1 MSKQKDQFIALLGDL
16 FQLNQSELDFGLYRI
31 LHARSAQIKAFIDTE
46 LGSEIDAH
54 FAGQSQSN
62 AHDALEA
69 ARVKVAETLGEDAFL
84 PTGELKPEYRGT
96 KVGKEYELAQQHA
109 RDGGGVLADDAQV
122 YEHLYRFFSRYYD
135 KGDFMSKRYFV
146 SENDSRAAPYA
157 VPYDGREVMLHWAN
171 KDQYYI
177 KSSEALSN
185 FTFDLTAAQAKEQ
198 GRQSGFEFQPTITT
212 PLKVHFRLAAVA
224 EGEHNNVKEGQ
235 ERFFI
240 IHTAEPLKL
249 EINDKGLPE
258 LVVQFDYSPDSTK
271 SGQAG
276 TWQQKR
282 LTEAEQVVGEQL
294 ANLVFKYPELRDFE
308 QPLFAPAPT
317 DKQPTRTILAKYLS
331 QFTARNTMDY
341 FIHKNLGSFLRRELD
356 FYIKNEIIRLDD
368 IEAADAPR
376 VDEYLKKLRVL
387 RKIARRIIDF
397 LAQLEDFQK
406 KLWLKKKF
414 VVETQY
420 CITLDRIPERF
431 YPEIA
436 TNEQQRK
443 EWVKLFAID
452 EIKGDMAQPGYSAPL
467 SIEFLKFNKFLTID
481 TCFFDDETKA
491 EILATQSELDKTCN
505 GIIIQSDNFQA
516 LSITKEKLSNQVKL
530 IYIDPPYNTGGD
542 DFVYKDNYRHS
553 SWCSMQA
560 DRLSLA
566 KELLSNSAGIVCNL
580 NDIEDWRYRGLLESS
595 LGDESYITTVT
606 TKCSTASSFRTVNLG
621 PVDISDRLIF
631 AAKDRSNYSYT
642 TSYVKKPVDLAHFS
656 RFIVNPEQD
665 CSRWEFKPIKV
676 QVLQDLGF
684 ECENSAAGMKLARQ
698 KWGDA
703 ASAIVENACEQF
715 AIKNASRVFETKTLQ
730 KPAPWLR
737 DHIEYSKNNK
747 NEVIKVERDT
757 SENMYLL
764 GGRQFYFLSKSVRIV
779 DGAQAI
785 AEPAST
791 IWIDIDTNNLK
802 HEGAVDFPLGK
813 KPIKLISRL
822 IEMAQNAEGNYVL
835 DYFAGSGSTGHAV
848 ISTNRK
854 NQTNDKYVLFEMG
867 EHFSSVLLPR
877 IKKSAYSDTWR
888 NEKPIS
894 RDGISH
900 CFKYL
905 RLESF
910 EDTLNNLQLPDSP
923 HLNTK
928 SVDSVEMTR
937 EYLLKYWLEFET
949 AGSPSLLNVRE
960 FTDPTSYKLKVKQ
973 PGSDA
978 QVEKNIDLVETFNW
992 LIGLHVAHLDQP
1004 RRYAIELV
1012 RETDPE
1018 LPKDQD
1024 TRWLSSAIK
1033 ERNDGEFWFRA
1044 VEGHIFRAP
1053 GDDLSRERVLVIWRK
1068 LTGDSGRDQAALEAW
1083 LNKRG
1088 INPRESEYDYIYVN
1102 GNHALPSDGDAAT
1115 RVRLIEETFAQ
1126 RMWEDA

>member
-1 MSKQKDQFIALLGDL
+1 MSKQKDQFIALLGEL
-16 FQLNQSELDFGLYRI
+16 FQLNQPELDFGLYRI
-31 LHARSAQIKAFIDTE
+31 LHARSAQIKTFIDTE

-96 KVGKEYELAQQHA
+96 KVGKEFELAQQHA

-146 SENDSRAAPYA
+146 AENDSRAAPYA

-185 FTFDLTAAQAKEQ
+185 FTFDLTAAQAKER
-198 GRQSGFEFQPTITT
+198 GPQSGFDFQPAATT
-212 PLKVHFRLAAVA
+212 PLKVHFRLAAAA

-240 IHTAEPLKL
+240 IHATEPLKL
-249 EINDKGLPE
+249 ETNDKGLPE
-258 LVVQFDYSPDSTK
+258 LVVQFDYRPDSTK
-271 SGQAG
+271 TGQAG

-282 LTEAEQVVGEQL
+282 LAEAEQIVGEQL
-294 ANLVFKYPELRDFE
+294 ANLVFPHPELRAFE

-317 DKQPTRTILAKYLS
+317 DKQPTRTLLGKYLG

-341 FIHKNLGSFLRRELD
+341 FIHKNLGGFLRRELD

-368 IEAADAPR
+368 IEAADVPR

-387 RKIARRIIDF
+387 RKIARRIVDF

-420 CITLDRIPERF
+420 CITLDRIPESF
-431 YPEIA
+431 YAEIA
-436 TNEQQRK
+436 ANEQQRE

-452 EIKGDMAQPGYSAPL
+452 EIKDSAQSGYSTPL
-467 SIEFLKFNKFLTID
+467 TINFLKENQFLVID
-481 TCFFDDETKA
+481 TRLFPEPFKYK
-491 EILATQSELDKTCN
+491 LVSSLDKLDENTTGN
-505 GIIIQSDNFQA
+505 LLHSDNQQGLNLISEKFK
-516 LSITKEKLSNQVKL
+516 KE
-530 IYIDPPYNTGGD
+530 IDCIFIDPPYNTGNDG
-542 DFVYKDNYRHS
+542 FIYKDAYCHS
-553 SWCSMQA
+553 SW
-560 DRLSLA
+560 LSFARSRIEAA
-566 KELLSNSAGIVCNL
+566 KPLLSDSSYFGATIDFVESSRLRLLLDEIFGEDSFL
-580 NDIEDWRYRGLLESS
+580 ADIAWEKRYTRSNNAKKFYSLKDQLLVYGNVETFKERRTESS
-595 LGDESYITTVT
+595 LENYSNPDKDPRGDWISSSYVNPATREARPNLSYEIVNPYTQEEISHPTHAWKYDKQVYLQHVQDNRLYWGESGDYTYPRL
-606 TKCSTASSFRTVNLG
+606 KSFLSDASENMV
-621 PVDISDRLIF
+621 PVDIWKHQDTG
-631 AAKDRSNYSYT
+631 T
-642 TSYVKKPVDLAHFS
+642 TD
-656 RFIVNPEQD
+656 
-665 CSRWEFKPIKV
+665 
-676 QVLQDLGF
+676 
-684 ECENSAAGMKLARQ
+684 AGGAEL
-698 KWGDA
+698 
-703 ASAIVENACEQF
+703 
-715 AIKNASRVFETKTLQ
+715 KNMF
-730 KPAPWLR
+730 
-737 DHIEYSKNNK
+737 
-747 NEVIKVERDT
+747 
-757 SENMYLL
+757 
-764 GGRQFYFLSKSVRIV
+764 GKSVF
-779 DGAQAI
+779 DN
-785 AEPAST
+785 P
-791 IWIDIDTNNLK
+791 
-802 HEGAVDFPLGK
+802 
-813 KPIKLISRL
+813 KPTSLISRFVRL
-822 IEMAQNAEGNYVL
+822 VADNKEPRQII
-835 DYFAGSGSTGHAV
+835 DFFAGSGSTGHAL
-848 ISTNRK
+848 INLSRQACNK
-854 NQTNDKYVLFEMG
+854 KYILIEMG
-867 EHFSSVLLPR
+867 AHFDSVLKPR
-877 IKKSAYSDTWR
+877 LQKSIYSKDWS
-888 NEKPIS
+888 EGKPVS
-894 RDGISH
+894 REGISH
-900 CFKYL
+900 CLKYI

-910 EDTLNNLQLPDSP
+910 EDTLNNLQLPDTP
-923 HLNTK
+923 RLNT
-928 SVDSVEMTR
+928 SSPESAEMTR
-937 EYLLKYWLEFET
+937 DYLLKYWLEFET

-960 FTDPTSYKLKVKQ
+960 FTDPTSYRLKVKQ

-978 QVEKNIDLVETFNW
+978 QVEKTIDLVETFNW

-1012 RETDPE
+1012 READPE

-1024 TRWLSSAIK
+1024 TRWRSTAIK
-1033 ERNDGEFWFRA
+1033 ERDDGEFWFRA
-1044 VEGHIFRAP
+1044 VEGHILSVP

-1088 INPRESEYDYIYVN
+1088 INPRESEYAFIYVN

-1126 RMWEDA
+1126 RMWENA